1 MKQILELN
9 TMNEMKN
16 TMKYINNRF
25 DQAVERISDHKCK
38 LLKIIESEE
47 NQADKKIRL
56 IQFRKEEIKSSLCRW
71 HDLIHRKAQRLHN
84 MLELINKFSKLV
96 GYKFNLQK
104 SVAFLY
110 TINKS

>member
-47 NQADKKIRL
+47 N
-56 IQFRKEEIKSSLCRW
+56 
-71 HDLIHRKAQRLHN
+71 
-84 MLELINKFSKLV
+84 
-96 GYKFNLQK
+96 
-104 SVAFLY
+104 
-110 TINKS
+110 